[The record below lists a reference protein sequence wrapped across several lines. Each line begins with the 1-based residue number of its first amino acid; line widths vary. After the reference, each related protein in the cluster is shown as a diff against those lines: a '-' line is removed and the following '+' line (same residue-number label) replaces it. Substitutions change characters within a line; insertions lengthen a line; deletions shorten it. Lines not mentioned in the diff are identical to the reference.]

1 MFLKKQNLVWMYP
14 TSTCT

>member
-1 MFLKKQNLVWMYP
+1 MFLKKQNLIWMYP